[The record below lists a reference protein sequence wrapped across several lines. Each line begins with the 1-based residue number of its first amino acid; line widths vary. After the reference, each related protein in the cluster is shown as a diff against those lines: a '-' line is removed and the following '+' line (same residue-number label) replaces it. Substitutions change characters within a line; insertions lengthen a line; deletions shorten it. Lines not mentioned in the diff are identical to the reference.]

1 MRFSSRGREL
11 FSIEQDRHGFPTNHG
26 NHEPVPAFPRPATE
40 CFQQSRNLWIF
51 PRCAGGKKRLWQ
63 TAGAKQAGF
72 TCVSYI
78 VKATAA
84 LGRSPSVT
92 AGYGAALLA
101 LGTQRAQ
108 RGEPAMAHRR
118 LGGPRH
124 IVAADA
130 TKRVPP
136 EGANTRCPYA
146 SGGRDEVYLAT
157 GGRVPPE
164 EANARCPYASGGR
177 DEVYLATGGCV
188 RPGRANARRP
198 YRRKEWGTSNPFA
211 GSKTRGSWR
220 ALPERARN
228 CVGSCRR
235 AAVERAQHAWR

>member
-157 GGRVPPE
+157 GG
-164 EANARCPYASGGR
+164 
-177 DEVYLATGGCV
+177 CV